1 MLEVLKALAD
11 PCRLRLVAVLLRGE
25 FTVQELTTIMGV
37 GQSKVSW
44 HLKILV
50 DAGILAV
57 KRQGTWSYYRVGG
70 ESGFFRAIL
79 PAIEQAISSLPERER
94 DLAAVADVLDGRRRR
109 SQEFFDR
116 HARQWDDLARTL
128 LPVPDYREKLLGM
141 VHRGGVV
148 VEIGIGTG
156 GLLPALAAKAARVI
170 GVDHSP
176 AMLEEARRRLAQS
189 GIAGIELR
197 LGEMAHLPIS
207 DGSVDCIILN
217 MVLHHAAAPL
227 EVLSGIRR
235 VLAPGGTLI
244 LADLARHERESARE
258 QLADQWLGFGEEELA
273 GWLKSTGFAS
283 VIAERIEGVSGQEAV
298 LLLRG
303 TTPQPTTPHPPPQ
316 RGGGVFIPQIN
327 SNPLVKEGEN
337 DSPPGSGGGGGG
349 HLAGDSRIH
358 NRPDLKHLRKS
369 LRNESTHAERKLWS
383 ALKQSQLGGYKFSR
397 QHSVGR
403 YIIDFYCA
411 SARLAVELDGESHF
425 TDEAKDYDRERT
437 TFLNML
443 NIKVI
448 RFLNTD
454 VQENLDSVCG
464 KILEELT
471 TPQPPPEPGGGN

>member
-1 MLEVLKALAD
+1 MLDVLKALAD

-25 FTVQELTTIMGV
+25 FTVQELTAIMGV

-50 DAGILAV
+50 DAGVLAV
-57 KRQGTWSYYRVGG
+57 KRQGTWSYYSVGG
-70 ESGFFRAIL
+70 GAAFFRSIL
-79 PAIEQAISSLPERER
+79 PAVEQALASLPERER
-94 DLAAVADVLDGRRRR
+94 DLAAVAGVLDERRRR

-128 LPVPDYREKLLGM
+128 LPVPDYRERLLEM
-141 VHRGGVV
+141 VPGGGLLA
-148 VEIGIGTG
+148 EIGIGTG
-156 GLLPALAAKAARVI
+156 GLLSALAAKCSGVI

-176 AMLEEARRRLAQS
+176 AMLEEARRRLAQA
-189 GIAGIELR
+189 GIAGMDLR

-207 DGSVDCIILN
+207 DGSVDCVLLN
-217 MVLHHAAAPL
+217 MVLHHAAAPA

-235 VLAPGGTLI
+235 VLAPGGTLL

-258 QLADQWLGFGEEELA
+258 QLADQWLGFSEEELA
-273 GWLKSTGFAS
+273 GWLAAAGFTAIS
-283 VIAERIEGVSGQEAV
+283 CERIEGAGGEEAV
-298 LLLRG
+298 LLVQG
-303 TTPQPTTPHPPPQ
+303 TTPQPPPQ
-316 RGGGVFIPQIN
+316 RGGGVFIPMTN
-327 SNPLVKEGEN
+327 SHPLVREGEN

-369 LRNESTHAERKLWS
+369 LRNESTPAERKLWS

-403 YIIDFYCA
+403 YIVDFYCA

-425 TDEAKDYDRERT
+425 TEEAKEYDEERT
-437 TFLNML
+437 AFLNTL

-454 VQENLDSVCG
+454 VQENLDAVRG
-464 KILEELT
+464 KILEVLT